1 MPPMS
6 QAAQPTEPDIETER
20 QLLQAAVADAR
31 ADRRPSI
38 PHDEVR
44 AEMLRDI
51 DRLRSKIARR

>member
-1 MPPMS
+1 MS

-20 QLLQAAVADAR
+20 TLLQTAVADAR
-31 ADRRPSI
+31 ADHRPSVA
-38 PHDEVR
+38 HDEVR